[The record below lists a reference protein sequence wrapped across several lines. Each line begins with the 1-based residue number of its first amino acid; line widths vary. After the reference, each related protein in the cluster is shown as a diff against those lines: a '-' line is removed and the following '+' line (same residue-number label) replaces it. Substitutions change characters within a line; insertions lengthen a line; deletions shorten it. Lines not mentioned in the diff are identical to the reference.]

1 MKKELLKQFDLK
13 EVDKNFKEM
22 HGNGLPDYNSNLV
35 NFDKYLNEFKI

>member
-1 MKKELLKQFDLK
+1 MIPSTIICVQGNH
-13 EVDKNFKEM
+13 EVPFKEM